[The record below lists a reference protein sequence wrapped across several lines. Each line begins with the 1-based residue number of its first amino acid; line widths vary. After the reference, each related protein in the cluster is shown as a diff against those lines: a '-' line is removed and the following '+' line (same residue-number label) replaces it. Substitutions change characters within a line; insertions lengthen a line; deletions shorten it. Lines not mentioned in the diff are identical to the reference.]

1 MVAPAQV
8 TEPHGDPRRWFA
20 SLAPVAMLIALVAGV
35 SILEPN
41 FLRAASLRTLA
52 EQFPL
57 IFILALGQM
66 TVILLGRIDLAGA
79 AITSFAAILMA
90 TWIPHLGAVGIVAA
104 LVVTTSI
111 GALHGWLHMRAQV
124 ASFMITLGGLGVWS
138 GLALYVSEGRSLSV
152 DPGVATQLFER
163 TFGIPN
169 AAIFAGL
176 TAAAYAYV
184 LANTTFGRRLFA
196 VGNGQRAAS
205 LSGVH
210 TDRVVI
216 AGFAISGFFSGVAAV
231 VLIAWLEIASPTTA
245 NSLLLPTIAAVILG
259 GTAIT
264 GGVGGVGR
272 TLVGAVMI
280 AVLRVGLDVAGIESS
295 IQPIIFGIL
304 AVMSVAV
311 TIDRARLPVI
321 K

>member
-1 MVAPAQV
+1 
-8 TEPHGDPRRWFA
+8 
-20 SLAPVAMLIALVAGV
+20 MLIALVAGV

-41 FLRAASLRTLA
+41 FLKAASLRALA

-57 IFILALGQM
+57 IFMLALGQM
-66 TVILLGRIDLAGA
+66 TVILLGRIDLSNA
-79 AITSFAAILMA
+79 AVTSFAAILMA
-90 TWIPHLGAVGIVAA
+90 KWIPDLGALGVIAV
-104 LVVTTSI
+104 LIVTTAI

-138 GLALYVSEGRSLSV
+138 GVALYISGGRSLSV
-152 DPGVATQLFER
+152 DPGVATKLFDR
-163 TFGIPN
+163 TAGIPN
-169 AAIFAGL
+169 AAIVAVL
-176 TAAAYAYV
+176 IATAYAYL
-184 LANTTFGRRLFA
+184 LANSTFGRRLLA

-210 TDRVVI
+210 ADRIVVV
-216 AGFAISGFFSGVAAV
+216 GFAISGFFSGVAGL
-231 VLIAWLEIASPTTA
+231 VLIAWLQIASPTTA
-245 NSLLLPTIAAVILG
+245 NSLLLPAIAAVILG

-272 TLVGAVMI
+272 TLIGALMI
-280 AVLRVGLDVAGIESS
+280 AVLRVGLDVAGIETS

-304 AVMSVAV
+304 AIMSVAV
-311 TIDRARLPVI
+311 TIDRSRLPVI